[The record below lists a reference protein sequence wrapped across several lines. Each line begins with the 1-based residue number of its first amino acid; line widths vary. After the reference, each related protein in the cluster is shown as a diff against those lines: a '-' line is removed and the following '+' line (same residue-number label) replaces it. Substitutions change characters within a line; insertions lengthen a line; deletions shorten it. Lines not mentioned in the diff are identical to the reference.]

1 MSFLSFTKINIY
13 KKQKK
18 QKQKSDFLI
27 AVDTS
32 YMTILP
38 QDKVHNLRI
47 ESKVLGE
54 DEIQGMVLLGEAGS

>member
-1 MSFLSFTKINIY
+1 MMSFLSFTKINIY
-13 KKQKK
+13 KKPK
-18 QKQKSDFLI
+18 KQKSDFLI

>member
-1 MSFLSFTKINIY
+1 
-13 KKQKK
+13 
-18 QKQKSDFLI
+18 
-27 AVDTS
+27 
-32 YMTILP
+32 MTILP